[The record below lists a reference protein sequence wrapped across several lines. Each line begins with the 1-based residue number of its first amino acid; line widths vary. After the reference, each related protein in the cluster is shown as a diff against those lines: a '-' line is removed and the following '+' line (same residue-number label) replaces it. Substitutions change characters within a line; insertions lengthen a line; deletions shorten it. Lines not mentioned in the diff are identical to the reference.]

1 MKNQLLNL
9 KMIALMCLMMVL
21 GGANVWAEQYKI
33 VFAKSGTDKDG
44 SIEITNTTKVSTVV
58 SEGQDYIASFTGSC
72 SKAYYK
78 CKQGVKLGSSNDKTG
93 SGTFELKIDNAYQ
106 ENIKKLTIKSVVYKS
121 SDATTLQVYSGSTS
135 LGENIPLGEDFV
147 YTFKTPT
154 TVPSV
159 KIVTSPKRAYISE
172 IILETEENIPTLVAS
187 ETALDFGSV
196 ENNTSKDLSFKL
208 SGSKLTA
215 GATLSVA
222 GDYFTVTPTS
232 VAQTDGT
239 IPETDVTVSYNPT
252 AVGSHTAT
260 LTISSTGAEAK
271 TITLTGKSANA
282 YTVAWNVN
290 GNVYTDGT
298 PTTKVVEGEKVSVLP
313 TAPRDINGKVFVGWT
328 NASLSASQDAAPKVL
343 FTDVA
348 DAPKVTGDVTYYA
361 VFAKRAGDGEVTY
374 TKLTSNQF
382 KTDATYVIGAQQLT
396 TNNTMWYFNGN
407 VDNSWGKMTSTTSI
421 KSLMTFTLSG
431 SASALVVKG
440 DNGKY
445 LSKPIDKKFNE
456 MTSEEIQI
464 LLTSDGTVKN
474 SDNTLSLKYNY
485 NSGNGGLRWYSSS
498 TGTQAYFYE
507 VSGGYTYSG
516 YCTTVAEPTYTPAT
530 VNFVAHAG
538 DDYYATFSNANVV
551 FIPKNVTI
559 SAVTVD
565 NNNVVM
571 RKSTDGVL
579 GTEETVNIKGT
590 DVAGYYIPANTG
602 VLLNSKNSGEVTYYT
617 VKNKEVA
624 AYSADLDNM
633 LMPSVAGGVFEAT
646 DGYKYYKL
654 AYDNFGNETGL
665 GFYWGAPEGGKFFVK
680 AGTAYLAV
688 PVSKAG
694 AKGFAF
700 NGEATGIEGVNANV
714 ENAKAIYNLNGQRVA
729 SMAKPGLYIVNGKK
743 VVRK

>member
-1 MKNQLLNL
+1 MIMKNQLLNL
-9 KMIALMCLMMVL
+9 KMIALLCLMMVL

-33 VFAKSGTDKDG
+33 VFAKSSTDG
-44 SIEITNTTKVSTVV
+44 SNLITNTTKVSTVV

-239 IPETDVTVSYNPT
+239 IPETDVTVSYKPT

-260 LTISSTGAEAK
+260 LTISSTGANDK
-271 TITLTGKSANA
+271 TITLTGTSANA
-282 YTVAWNVN
+282 YNVAWNVN

-298 PTTKVVEGEKVSVLP
+298 PTTKVFEDEKVSVLP
-313 TAPRDINGKVFVGWT
+313 TAPADINGKVFVGWT
-328 NASLSASQDAAPKVL
+328 NASLSVAQDAAPSVL
-343 FTDVA
+343 FTDAA
-348 DAPKVTGDVTYYA
+348 DAPTVTGDVTYYA
-361 VFAKRAGDGEVTY
+361 VFANRAGSEVTY
-374 TKLTSNQF
+374 TKLASNKF
-382 KTDATYVIGAQQLT
+382 KTDATYVIGAEGKET
-396 TNNTMWYFNGN
+396 GSIDYFYKYENVNT
-407 VDNSWGKMTSTTSI
+407 DCWGKMTSDLSVNSPIVFVLSGTADKLMAKDNNGNYLKCVNKNFQMSSTEASI
-421 KSLMTFTLSG
+421 KLNT
-431 SASALVVKG
+431 
-440 DNGKY
+440 
-445 LSKPIDKKFNE
+445 
-456 MTSEEIQI
+456 
-464 LLTSDGTVKN
+464 DGTLLDVTGSSN
-474 SDNTLSLKYNY
+474 WLRYNTDGDY
-485 NSGNGGLRWYSSS
+485 GLRWYETNKT
-498 TGTQAYFYE
+498 TGNLAYFYE

-516 YCTTVAEPTYTPAT
+516 YCTTVGATYTPAT
-530 VNFVAHAG
+530 VNFVAYAG
-538 DDYYATFSNANVV
+538 AYYATFSNAKVV
-551 FIPKNVTI
+551 FMPKNITVQT
-559 SAVTVD
+559 VTVES
-565 NNNVVM
+565 NKITFTTNVE
-571 RKSTDGVL
+571 GVF
-579 GTEETVNIKGT
+579 GDPAIVNIEGSDIT
-590 DVAGYYIPANTG
+590 GYYIPANTG
-602 VLLNSKNSGEVTYYT
+602 VLLESKDKTVTYYT
-617 VKNKEVA
+617 VDNIGNTGYV
-624 AYSADLDNM
+624 DGFNM
-633 LMPSVAGGVFEAT
+633 LQPAPTYGDLFTAEE
-646 DGYKYYKL
+646 GYKYYKL
-654 AYDNFGNETGL
+654 AYNDYDAKTGL
-665 GFYWGAPEGGKFFVK
+665 GFYWGADNGGAFYVK

-688 PVSKAG
+688 PKAKAAG